1 MKKSKTKHNKYLSC
15 KVIIQTDYMD
25 EPMVGY
31 IKRIRLEVEMEDG
44 KQTLVSTSKI
54 KYIEEVK

>member
-1 MKKSKTKHNKYLSC
+1 MKTKKKTKNKYLSR